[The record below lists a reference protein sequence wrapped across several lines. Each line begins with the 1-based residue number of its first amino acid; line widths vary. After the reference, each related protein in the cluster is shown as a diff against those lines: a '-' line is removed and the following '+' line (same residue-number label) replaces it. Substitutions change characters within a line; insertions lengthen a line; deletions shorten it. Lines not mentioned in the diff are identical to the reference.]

1 MKFDDS
7 DMKIAPNRM
16 SKVFD
21 TSEGA
26 ASAFVHEKSNGNMDK
41 ARKLGQQFAAELTAP
56 MKGVTLFGIGAFDNK
71 RTMAQRKVLFAY
83 IVNRVTQDMAPNSIL
98 AQSVLSSFYES
109 VQQRSAELYE
119 LINDSAAFSLY
130 ILAHRSSHGNPASI
144 GRVFAQLCDRDED
157 PVFIRYGTELS
168 NYFMMNCTQVTLRIQ
183 LIR

>member
-16 SKVFD
+16 SKVSD
-21 TSEGA
+21 MSEGA
-26 ASAFVHEKSNGNMDK
+26 ASAFVREKSNGNMDK
-41 ARKLGQQFAAELTAP
+41 ARKLGQQFAAEMTAP
-56 MKGVTLFGIGAFDNK
+56 IKGITLFGIGAFDNE

-83 IVNRVTQDMAPNSIL
+83 VVNRITQDMAPNSIL
-98 AQSVLSSFYES
+98 AQSVLSSFHES
-109 VQQRSAELYE
+109 VKQQSAELYE

-130 ILAHRSSHGNPASI
+130 ILAHRSNPGNPESI
-144 GRVFAQLCDRDED
+144 GRVFAQLCNREDD

-168 NYFMMNCTQVTLRIQ
+168 NYFMMYCTQITLRMQ